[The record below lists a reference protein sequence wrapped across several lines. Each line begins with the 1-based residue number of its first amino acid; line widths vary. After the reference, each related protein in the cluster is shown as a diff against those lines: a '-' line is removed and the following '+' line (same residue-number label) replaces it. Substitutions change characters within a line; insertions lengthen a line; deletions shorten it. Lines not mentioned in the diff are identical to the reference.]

1 MVKEIIP
8 VKDNVDLIKLN
19 DKEIYLVGTAHISH
33 KSTELVESTIGEIR
47 PDTVA
52 VELCDPRYQ
61 SLKDPNRW
69 KNTDIVSVIR
79 SGKSYVL
86 FMQLL
91 LAGYQK
97 KLGDKLNIKPGAEMM
112 RAVEIGESQGA
123 HIELVDREVRITM
136 KRAWSSIGTV
146 TALKLISSLLGAVF
160 DKKGVD
166 EAEIERLKNSD
177 ALESMMKEFSDRL
190 PGLRNVLID
199 ERDQYLSEKI
209 RLSSGTKIVAVVGAG
224 HVPGIKKWIGE
235 PIDLKALEQLP
246 PPSTM
251 RKIGEWLIPVSV
263 ILMVVAGFFVGGKD
277 TTFEMVYAWIL
288 ATSLSAAIG
297 AGLALAHPLTVIS
310 GAIVAPFTTINPFL
324 AAGWVTGLVEAMI
337 RKPRVS
343 DFETITD
350 DIVTFKGLWRNRIIH
365 ILLIIG
371 LTNLATTIGMIV
383 GGSIIASFL

>member
-1 MVKEIIP
+1 MKDITP
-8 VKDNVDLIKLN
+8 VADNVDLIKLE

-33 KSTELVESTIGEIR
+33 KSTELVEATINQYH

-52 VELCDPRYQ
+52 VELCEPRYQ

-69 KNTDIVSVIR
+69 KNTDIVSVIKT
-79 SGKSYVL
+79 GKAYVL

-112 RAVEIGESQGA
+112 RAVQVGEAAGA
-123 HIELVDREVRITM
+123 KIELVDREVRTTM
-136 KRAWSSIGTV
+136 KRAWASIGTI
-146 TALKLISSLLGAVF
+146 TAIKLFSSLVGAMF
-160 DKKGVD
+160 DKKGLE
-166 EAEIERLKNSD
+166 EAEIEKLKNSD

-190 PGLRNVLID
+190 PGLRSVLID

-209 RLSSGTKIVAVVGAG
+209 RRIPGKKIVAVVGAG
-224 HVPGIKKWIGE
+224 HCPGIRRWIGE
-235 PIDLKALEQLP
+235 QVDLAKLDEIP
-246 PPSTM
+246 PPSTL
-251 RKIGEWLIPVSV
+251 RKISEWLVPVSV
-263 ILMVVAGFFVGGKD
+263 VGMVAAGFFMGGKD

-297 AGLALAHPLTVIS
+297 AGIALAHPLTVIS

-324 AAGWVTGLVEAMI
+324 AAGWITGLVEAMI
-337 RKPRVS
+337 RRPRVS

-350 DIVTFKGLWRNRIIH
+350 DIMTFKGMWRNRIIH
-365 ILLIIG
+365 IILIIAS
-371 LTNLATTIGMIV
+371 TNLATTIGMIV